1 MTYWHMQL
9 HDNDTIENL
18 HEEKMIQIPHSLDA
32 VDIAIG
38 DIILLRK
45 GTSPKAL
52 VEVMGDPQENSRQDT
67 NYDSQ
72 RKVKILDILKHD
84 KNDFSFSEG
93 LLRKIVEINKEPYR
107 YIDAWYHSIAGLKI
121 RTITVHSYKTL
132 NHFILNCCDSD
143 DKPLPIIVIAG
154 KNGMGKTSLL
164 DYIAHVVP
172 EGLNGI
178 YDISYILDNQ
188 IYDQLQNHMTYGNG
202 IHYNIPAFLE
212 HLIYIPAQITT
223 QEEMDSLN
231 ALLLEYIDHCI
242 YDEGFTSLKA
252 YKMLQENINEIFH
265 DFDLTFKFKKIDAK
279 SKISLFESKN
289 GTEFSANELSTGE
302 KTLLF
307 KILNL
312 YLQKARN
319 KVILIDE
326 PELSLHPE
334 WQNKVLKLY
343 ENFALK
349 NNCQI
354 IIATHSPHIIAQ
366 TPHKYLRI
374 LVQEEGK
381 IVAKQFD
388 GSPLDRDINTILK
401 TIMGADYLPSWL
413 EEYHLQYQK
422 LCFEG
427 KKESDEAKALEA
439 KILEFESPNSAF
451 FQGLAF
457 DMELTG

>member
-1 MTYWHMQL
+1 M
-9 HDNDTIENL
+9 
-18 HEEKMIQIPHSLDA
+18 
-32 VDIAIG
+32 
-38 DIILLRK
+38 
-45 GTSPKAL
+45 
-52 VEVMGDPQENSRQDT
+52 
-67 NYDSQ
+67 
-72 RKVKILDILKHD
+72 RKV
-84 KNDFSFSEG
+84 S
-93 LLRKIVEINKEPYR
+93 
-107 YIDAWYHSIAGLKI
+107 
-121 RTITVHSYKTL
+121 
-132 NHFILNCCDSD
+132 
-143 DKPLPIIVIAG
+143 
-154 KNGMGKTSLL
+154 
-164 DYIAHVVP
+164 
-172 EGLNGI
+172 
-178 YDISYILDNQ
+178 
-188 IYDQLQNHMTYGNG
+188 
-202 IHYNIPAFLE
+202 
-212 HLIYIPAQITT
+212 
-223 QEEMDSLN
+223 
-231 ALLLEYIDHCI
+231 
-242 YDEGFTSLKA
+242 
-252 YKMLQENINEIFH
+252 
-265 DFDLTFKFKKIDAK
+265 
-279 SKISLFESKN
+279 
-289 GTEFSANELSTGE
+289 
-302 KTLLF
+302 
-307 KILNL
+307 L
-312 YLQKARN
+312 YLQKAQN

-457 DMELTG
+457 DMELMG

>member
-9 HDNDTIENL
+9 HDNDTIEKL
-18 HEEKMIQIPHSLDA
+18 HEEKTIQIPHSSDA
-32 VDIAIG
+32 IDIALG

-52 VEVMGDPQENSRQDT
+52 VEVMGEPQENSRQDT

-72 RKVKILDILKHD
+72 RKVKILDILKHG
-84 KNDFSFSEG
+84 KNDFPSTKG
-93 LLRKIVEINKEPYR
+93 LLRKVVEINKEPYD
-107 YIDAWYHSIAGLKI
+107 YIDAWYHTIAGLKI
-121 RTITVHSYKTL
+121 CTITIHSYKTL
-132 NHFILNCCDSD
+132 NHFMLNCCDSNN
-143 DKPLPIIVIAG
+143 KPLPIIVIAG

-188 IYDQLQNHMTYGNG
+188 EYSRLQNHMTYGAG
-202 IHYNIPAFLE
+202 IHYNIPNFLD

-242 YDEGFTSLKA
+242 YDKGFTALKA
-252 YKMLQENINEIFH
+252 YKMLQDDMNAIFH
-265 DFDLTFKFKKIDAK
+265 DFELTFKFKKIDSK

-307 KILNL
+307 KIFNL

-326 PELSLHPE
+326 PELSLHPA

-343 ENFALK
+343 ENFAIK

-366 TPHKYLRI
+366 TPHNYLRI

-381 IVAKQFD
+381 IVARQFD

-413 EEYHLQYQK
+413 EEYHLKYQK
-422 LCFEG
+422 FCFEG
-427 KKESDEAKALEA
+427 KKESAEAKALEA

-457 DMELTG
+457 DMELMG